1 MSNRSARAIRWKT
14 VSCVTSG
21 GSQAVR
27 MIRAQLLEHTVGGNG
42 RAWIVQSLLH
52 LLAEHGVERRFFPIE
67 GA

>member
-1 MSNRSARAIRWKT
+1 
-14 VSCVTSG
+14 
-21 GSQAVR
+21 

-67 GA
+67 ARKPARTTSLTDV